1 MLFQNM
7 TKTRAMEENNNF
19 DAFYPFFI
27 IIVLFI
33 VNFFRNRAKQKQ
45 EMEQRRGKMPS
56 PPKPFSQT
64 APTPPP
70 QIATYKKNKK
80 LEKVKES
87 EEVAITIKNAKKSK
101 PPRIVNLVS
110 GLKSKKELVL
120 LSEILFKKYDA

>member
-27 IIVLFI
+27 IIFLFI

-45 EMEQRRGKMPS
+45 EMEQRRGRVPS
-56 PPKPFSQT
+56 PPKPFPKT
-64 APTPPP
+64 APTPPSP

-80 LEKVKES
+80 LEKV
-87 EEVAITIKNAKKSK
+87 EEVAITKKNAKKSK

>member
-27 IIVLFI
+27 IIFLFI

-45 EMEQRRGKMPS
+45 EMEQRRGRVPS
-56 PPKPFSQT
+56 PPKPFPKT
-64 APTPPP
+64 APPPSP

-80 LEKVKES
+80 LEKV
-87 EEVAITIKNAKKSK
+87 EEIAITKKHAKKSK
-101 PPRIVNLVS
+101 HPRVVNLVS